1 MRVTE
6 LARAGGV
13 TAETVRHYTRE
24 GLLRPCRDPR
34 NGYHLYDAEA
44 LGRLRFIDCLR
55 SLGVG
60 LPEIK
65 KILTWADQDSP
76 PVVDSY
82 TPLADQRCHVRLRI
96 QELQAIA
103 RWLDHTIHDDAPRA
117 PSLRQ
122 LIEAL
127 GSAQPAI
134 VTDGPRSGHP

>member
-13 TAETVRHYTRE
+13 SAETVRHYTRE
-24 GLLRPCRDPR
+24 GLLRPQRDPC
-34 NGYHLYDAEA
+34 NGYQLYDEEA

-60 LPEIK
+60 LPAIK
-65 KILTWADQDSP
+65 NILSWADEDRP
-76 PVVDSY
+76 TVVDRCA
-82 TPLADQRCHVRLRI
+82 PLADQGRHIRLRI

-103 RWLDHTIHDDAPRA
+103 QWLESIDHDDAPDN
-117 PSLRQ
+117 PSLGE

-127 GSAQPAI
+127 GSSESAVI
-134 VTDGPRSGHP
+134 TDGSHRGQQ

>member
-24 GLLRPCRDPR
+24 GLLRPQRDPC
-34 NGYHLYDAEA
+34 NGYQLYDEEA

-60 LPEIK
+60 LPAIK
-65 KILTWADQDSP
+65 QILCWTNQDNP
-76 PVVDSY
+76 KVIDKCA
-82 TPLADQRCHVRLRI
+82 PLADQGRYIRLRI
-96 QELQAIA
+96 QELQAISQ
-103 RWLDHTIHDDAPRA
+103 WLESIDTDDD

-127 GSAQPAI
+127 GSVEATIP
-134 VTDGPRSGHP
+134 TGGPCSNNR

>member
-13 TAETVRHYTRE
+13 TADKVRHYTRE
-24 GLLRPCRDPR
+24 RLLRPQRDPS
-34 NGYHLYDAEA
+34 NGYQLYDEEA

-65 KILTWADQDSP
+65 QILTWSDQDSLQFIEG
-76 PVVDSY
+76 Y
-82 TPLADQRCHVRLRI
+82 IPLANIYMRI

-103 RWLDHTIHDDAPRA
+103 RWLDSTDHDNASEA

-127 GSAQPAI
+127 GSGQPGI
-134 VTDGPRSGHP
+134 VTDGPRGCYP